1 MTGVLALAQG
11 LGFEGL
17 TPYWPY
23 AGAFL
28 GSIMLLSAGL
38 VVGRR
43 LLSGRPS
50 HGYVLDINAV
60 AQAHGATAR
69 PLHDRGAAAPRRADA
84 A

>member
-1 MTGVLALAQG
+1 MTGVLAVAQG

-17 TPYWPY
+17 APFWPY
-23 AGAFL
+23 ASAFM
-28 GSIMLLSAGL
+28 GSILLLAAGL

-43 LLSGRPS
+43 LLAGRPS

-60 AQAHGATAR
+60 ARAQGAMAR
-69 PLHDRGAAAPRRADA
+69 PQQDHGVSAPRRADA

>member
-11 LGFEGL
+11 LGFEGIV
-17 TPYWPY
+17 PYWPY
-23 AGAFL
+23 GTAFL
-28 GSIMLLSAGL
+28 GSILLLSAGL

-43 LLSGRPS
+43 LLAGRPS

-60 AQAHGATAR
+60 AHGPGVPVR
-69 PLHDRGAAAPRRADA
+69 PVRQDAAPEQRHADA